1 MSHELIRITAVWGY
15 CRTKTR
21 YHLKVPGQSVN
32 IKVGAFP
39 PSSCSQEMNLELLMG
54 REAASP
60 HLKPLSGLAN
70 LCARGSP
77 QALPP
82 QGQDTVGKMVNS
94 YGS

>member
-1 MSHELIRITAVWGY
+1 MGLLQDQ
-15 CRTKTR
+15 TR
-21 YHLKVPGQSVN
+21 YHLKVPGQSMN
-32 IKVGAFP
+32 IKVGAFS
-39 PSSCSQEMNLELLMG
+39 PSSRSQEMNLELLMG
-54 REAASP
+54 RKAASP

-70 LCARGSP
+70 LCAHGSP